1 MNFKQGIKMALKS
14 IMSNKMRSF
23 LTMLGIII
31 GVTSVIS
38 LVSLGQ
44 GATADV
50 TGQVESLGSN
60 LVTVNIVGRGA
71 NTSLTYQEAMDFSS
85 VEGVVGVSP
94 VMSGK
99 VKAKYGN
106 NNIDVTVE
114 GTNSEYEQVRDFHID
129 NGRFLLPID
138 IQYGQKVALLGSNT
152 TKELFGFVNPL
163 NEIIRINGINFKVV
177 GVLEEK
183 GSSMIGSNDDKILIP
198 LTTAERVLSEKGIRT
213 LYIQVDTPENVNKV
227 INEVETRL
235 KNYFRGDEDSF
246 RIFNQQEML
255 ETVGSITGILTLA
268 VAGIAGISLLVGGI
282 GIMNIMLVSVSER
295 TREIGIR
302 KAIGAKRKDIL
313 IQFLIE
319 SVVMSGIGGLI
330 GIGFGNGIASLLAR
344 AINISFS
351 FSWDVVLIAFSFSV
365 FVGIFFG
372 IYPANKAAKLRPIE
386 ALRFE

>member
-1 MNFKQGIKMALKS
+1 MALKS